1 MPMIRSRLRPP
12 GVSSSSRGAELLE
25 FALVLPFLLVLLV
38 GIWDFGAA
46 FALKQKTTNAAREA
60 ARIVVSTSLTDAS
73 CTSITPCSI
82 VAAANAVIQYLNN
95 AGLNASCISP
105 GSPTS
110 SSELTWTYSCSNGA
124 SLVINRGYAVA
135 GAGGSLVPSTQVVLS
150 YPYQWWLARFLPGYR
165 TPALVKTQVIMAN
178 LVY

>member
-1 MPMIRSRLRPP
+1 MSVARFGPS
-12 GVSSSSRGAELLE
+12 GVLASSRGVELLE

-60 ARIVVSTSLTDAS
+60 ARIVVSTSLSDAS
-73 CTSITPCSI
+73 CTSATPCAI
-82 VAAANAVIQYLNN
+82 VAAANAAVQYLND
-95 AGLNASCISP
+95 AGLNASCITP

-110 SSELTWTYSCSNGA
+110 ASGLTWTYSCSNGI
-124 SLVINRGYAVA
+124 SLVMNRGYAVA
-135 GAGGSLVPSTQVVLS
+135 GSGGSLVPSTQVVLT
-150 YPYQWWLARFLPGYR
+150 YPFQWWLARFLPGYA
-165 TPALVKTQVIMAN
+165 TAALVKTQVIMAN